1 MSATHLIPRREVYL
15 EGPDATELNTV
26 DVWTSES
33 DQASEADER
42 VWVVFVFPHY
52 PTAHRRHILNN
63 QQICSRGSLARS

>member
-33 DQASEADER
+33 DQASEADEG
-42 VWVVFVFPHY
+42 VWVVFVFLHY
-52 PTAHRRHILNN
+52 PTAHRRPILNN